1 MDVHGEKLLIKL
13 WDTIADKGIGSLL
26 KPWQMRREGRAALD
40 VRREELLALA
50 QAELDAAAIR
60 SGQRRLL
67 PDGTLSN
74 QPTEKE
80 VVLLL
85 PEQAYEPPLLPHI
98 EEIADH
104 NTRAESIRREISI
117 SKAVIHAEDELA
129 QDSQE
134 PSAAKVS
141 DDWLLRWRECAAGVS
156 SDELQSLWGKV
167 LAGEVKNPGRY
178 SLRTLEFLRNLSQ
191 DEAKAIEKL
200 SPFVV
205 NDVIFRG
212 DEALLGSEG
221 VTFALLLSLQELNI
235 VSGVGAL
242 GLEITWPSLFQDR
255 FEQALVSYG
264 RVLLVTH
271 ADATRS
277 LKIHIYQ
284 LTGLGRQI
292 LRLGTFH
299 ANDAYLRALWRSD
312 KESRFRCSD
321 RRLCSPW
328 REPNHSIQHAA
339 AMTPN
344 PAVNRTLRIK
354 PRNAGYLERYASLVE
369 PRGLN
374 D

>member
-1 MDVHGEKLLIKL
+1 MDVPGEKLLIKL
-13 WDTIADKGIGSLL
+13 WETIADKGIGSLL

-50 QAELDAAAIR
+50 QAEVDAEAIR

-74 QPTEKE
+74 HPTEKE
-80 VVLLL
+80 VVLL
-85 PEQAYEPPLLPHI
+85 PEQAYEPPILPHI
-98 EEIADH
+98 EEIA
-104 NTRAESIRREISI
+104 NQNSRAESIRREISI
-117 SKAVIHAEDELA
+117 SKAVIHAEEELA

-191 DEAKAIEKL
+191 EEAKAIEKV

-205 NDVIFRG
+205 NDVVFRG
-212 DEALLGSEG
+212 DEALLASEG
-221 VTFALLLSLQELNI
+221 VTFSLLLSLQELNI

-255 FEQALVSYG
+255 FQQALVSYG
-264 RVLLVTH
+264 RILLVTH
-271 ADATRS
+271 ADATRTI
-277 LKIHIYQ
+277 KIQIYQ

-292 LRLGTFH
+292 LRLGTFQ
-299 ANDAYLRALWRSD
+299 ANDAYLRSLG
-312 KESRFRCSD
+312 
-321 RRLCSPW
+321 
-328 REPNHSIQHAA
+328 AA
-339 AMTPN
+339 
-344 PAVNRTLRIK
+344 IK
-354 PRNAGYLERYASLVE
+354 GQGFDVQIGGCVPLGENQVTVFNMQPL
-369 PRGLN
+369 
-374 D
+374 